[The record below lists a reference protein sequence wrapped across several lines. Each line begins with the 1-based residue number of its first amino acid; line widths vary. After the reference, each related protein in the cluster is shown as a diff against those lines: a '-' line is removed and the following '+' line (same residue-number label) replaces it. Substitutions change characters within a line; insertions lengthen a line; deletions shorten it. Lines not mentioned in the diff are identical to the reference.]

1 MARKSNYS
9 KGVYDQLEDVM
20 ARLSAMETS
29 HKEGQKEI
37 KHLNSIVRQQ
47 EKEIEKLSDTVKA
60 QAETIE
66 NLEQENASLKK
77 ENQLLRDDNDR
88 MKRILNN
95 NSANSSLPPSSDQ
108 AKSSGEKDPNDN
120 NDDSNGNGSGKPANQ
135 YNGRTASQKKKGGQP
150 GHKGTTLTRA
160 DVEQKIKDGVFHHR
174 IRHIGK
180 KSDKYITRYVPDTEV
195 VVTATEVLIYADKDG
210 KFQVPKEYSSVVTY
224 GSHIRTIVSCLY
236 SEGVVSN
243 DRICSFINS
252 ITDDALDMSEGTVYH
267 ICSRF
272 SNLCEREREG
282 ISSRLHSSPVLCTDA
297 THMTCDGKRTY
308 IRNFSNDSS
317 VLYVAMPTKR
327 LSQMEKIELLK
338 GFTGILEHDHETALY
353 HFGLGHAECNVHPE
367 RYLLKNT
374 EETANRW
381 SHHMS
386 MFLKGMNSA
395 RKKLIEAGS
404 SHFPTESPARYE
416 ARYDEILALGEKEAE
431 STKGR
436 YNRQEERK
444 LLNRLKKYKENHLL
458 FLHNFEVPYSDNM
471 SERDLRKCKNR
482 QKMSG
487 GFRSMAGMA
496 MYCSILSFIE
506 TVKRRGKK
514 IFQSIVELHEGRPV
528 LA

>member
-37 KHLNSIVRQQ
+37 KRLNSIVLQQ
-47 EKEIEKLSDTVKA
+47 EKEIEKLSDTVRI

-66 NLEQENASLKK
+66 NLEQENACLKK
-77 ENQLLRDDNDR
+77 KNQLLHNDNDR

-95 NSANSSLPPSSDQ
+95 NSTNSSLPPSSDQ
-108 AKSSGEKDPNDN
+108 VKPSGDESQ
-120 NDDSNGNGSGKPANQ
+120 DDGNGGSTGSSGKPANQ
-135 YNGRTASQKKKGGQP
+135 YNGRTVSQKKKGGQP

-160 DVEQKIKDGVFHHR
+160 DVEQKINDGVFQHR

-180 KSDKYITRYVPDTEV
+180 KSDRYITRYVLDTEV
-195 VVTATEVLIYADKDG
+195 VVTATEVRIYADKNG
-210 KFQVPKEYSSVVTY
+210 KFQVPKEYSSDVTY
-224 GSHIRTIVSCLY
+224 GSHIRAMISCLY

-252 ITDDALDMSEGTVYH
+252 ITDDALSISEGTVYH

-272 SNLCEREREG
+272 SNLCEREREA
-282 ISSRLHSSPVLCTDA
+282 ISGNLQSSPVLCTDA
-297 THMTCDGKRTY
+297 THMSCDGKRSY
-308 IRNFSNDSS
+308 IRNFSNDNS
-317 VLYVAMPTKR
+317 VLYVAMPTKK

-338 GFTGILEHDHETALY
+338 GFTGILEHDHETTLY
-353 HFGLGHAECNVHPE
+353 HFGLGHAECNVHLE

-374 EETANRW
+374 EETGNQW

-395 RKKLIEAGS
+395 RKKLKEAGI
-404 SHFPTESPARYE
+404 SHFAAGSLTRYE

-431 STKGR
+431 STKGK

-487 GFRSMAGMA
+487 GFRSMDGMA
-496 MYCSILSFIE
+496 MYCSIMSFIE
-506 TVKRRGKK
+506 TVKRRGQK

-528 LA
+528 LS

>member
-47 EKEIEKLSDTVKA
+47 EKEIENLSDTVKV

-120 NDDSNGNGSGKPANQ
+120 NGDSNGNGSGKPANQ

-150 GHKGTTLTRA
+150 G
-160 DVEQKIKDGVFHHR
+160 QFHHR

-180 KSDKYITRYVPDTEV
+180 KSDKYITRYVLDTEV
-195 VVTATEVLIYADKDG
+195 VVTATEVRIYADKDG

-224 GSHIRTIVSCLY
+224 GSHIRTMVSCLY

-327 LSQMEKIELLK
+327 LSQ
-338 GFTGILEHDHETALY
+338 
-353 HFGLGHAECNVHPE
+353 
-367 RYLLKNT
+367 
-374 EETANRW
+374 
-381 SHHMS
+381 
-386 MFLKGMNSA
+386 
-395 RKKLIEAGS
+395 
-404 SHFPTESPARYE
+404 
-416 ARYDEILALGEKEAE
+416 
-431 STKGR
+431 
-436 YNRQEERK
+436 
-444 LLNRLKKYKENHLL
+444 KY
-458 FLHNFEVPYSDNM
+458 
-471 SERDLRKCKNR
+471 
-482 QKMSG
+482 
-487 GFRSMAGMA
+487 
-496 MYCSILSFIE
+496 
-506 TVKRRGKK
+506 
-514 IFQSIVELHEGRPV
+514 
-528 LA
+528 